1 MHTPPTPVPPDAV
14 LLIGSGCPHCHAVL
28 NALARLVQQGM
39 LGRLEV
45 VNVSVLPDVARAHDA
60 RSVPWTRLGP
70 FELLGALPA
79 SELAEWAELA
89 ASGQG
94 WTRYFGHL
102 IETNRL
108 DAVSGHL
115 RAAPGTLVDLLDL
128 LASEDT
134 PMSLRIGISA
144 VIEGLAGSPI
154 LRQARPAI
162 ELLTLSPS
170 AQIRADA
177 CHFLGLAGD
186 AAALPVVRRLLDDD
200 HPDVREIAADVQ
212 AMLRDPREPSAA

>member
-1 MHTPPTPVPPDAV
+1 
-14 LLIGSGCPHCHAVL
+14 VL
-28 NALARLVQQGM
+28 NTLARLVQQGM
-39 LGRLEV
+39 LARLEV
-45 VNVSVLPDVARAHDA
+45 ANVSLLPDVARAHGA
-60 RSVPWTRLGP
+60 RSVPWIRLGP
-70 FELLGALPA
+70 FELLGAVPA
-79 SELAEWAELA
+79 TELAEWAELA
-89 ASGQG
+89 AAGQG
-94 WTRYFGHL
+94 WARYFGHL